1 MDKKTILVGIL
12 TFGLLGLTVLAVWL
26 FRPGSSLRGTVYA
39 APYPPAPPISLSRSD
54 GAPFQLEDLQG
65 NLVLLF
71 FGYTS
76 CPDVCP
82 TTMAE
87 LKTALDRIGPEKAG
101 QVKVVFVTVDP
112 QRDTPERIQEYAN
125 HFSDGFIG
133 LSGQESTLAKVWNDY
148 GVYRQVAEGSPAT
161 GYLVDHTARI
171 TLIDQKGSLRSS
183 YSFETPVE
191 DIVHDLKLLLQ

>member
-1 MDKKTILVGIL
+1 MERKTILVGVL
-12 TFGLLGLTVLAVWL
+12 AFGLVALTTLGVWL
-26 FRPGSSLRGTVYA
+26 FWPAGGLRGTVYA
-39 APYPPAPPISLSRSD
+39 EPFPPAPAINLLRND
-54 GAPFQLEDLQG
+54 GSPFKLEDLRG

-87 LKTALDRIGPEKAG
+87 LKTALENIGPEKAD

-112 QRDTPERIQEYAN
+112 QRDTPERVQEYAN
-125 HFSDGFIG
+125 HFHQEFIG
-133 LSGQESTLAKVWNDY
+133 LSGQESELARVWSDY
-148 GVYRQVAEGSPAT
+148 GVYRSVAEGSPAT

-171 TLIDQKGSLRSS
+171 TLIDQAGSLRSS
-183 YSFETPVE
+183 YGFETPVE